1 MYVSAAVRWLEF
13 AEENGK
19 SCVEI
24 PPEDAF
30 PPAMSEEVSLLHPL
44 SPRGSVL
51 GGVQAVLLPDSS
63 EEQYASI
70 LTACGATTVKIKGF
84 HPFLLLLFFCPSS
97 NQPIHFVF
105 YYILPIH
112 I

>member
-1 MYVSAAVRWLEF
+1 MYVSVSAAVRWLEF

-51 GGVQAVLLPDSS
+51 GGVQAVLLTDSS

-84 HPFLLLLFFCPSS
+84 HPFLLFCCCSFS
-97 NQPIHFVF
+97 KHSHAKV
-105 YYILPIH
+105 LPIH